1 MIFQHLLASPLVH
14 SMRWPTMASTYLFG
28 NHRVLGD
35 FVTEQRRYTT
45 VAIAQVVGLHLL
57 PLPRR
62 RGTASNL
69 DNLGSMS

>member
-1 MIFQHLLASPLVH
+1 
-14 SMRWPTMASTYLFG
+14 MASTYLFG

-35 FVTEQRRYTT
+35 FVTGQRRYTT